1 MAKIDPGS
9 IFEIE
14 IDGEFYYGICTHVH
28 PIYGEL
34 IRMVRG
40 GSRRHVTNHPRYHKS
55 DILFSFFFPLSAA
68 VMRGIVRI
76 VDRGPI
82 SASLSE
88 FPLFRVRGFGSMW
101 WVWNGVDEYKIG
113 ALTTEAR
120 KLPVRGIWNDTILKE
135 RIRAGYA
142 PEREE

>member
-1 MAKIDPGS
+1 M
-9 IFEIE
+9 
-14 IDGEFYYGICTHVH
+14 
-28 PIYGEL
+28 
-34 IRMVRG
+34 
-40 GSRRHVTNHPRYHKS
+40 
-55 DILFSFFFPLSAA
+55 
-68 VMRGIVRI
+68 RI
-76 VDRGPI
+76 VDRVPI

-142 PEREE
+142 PEHED